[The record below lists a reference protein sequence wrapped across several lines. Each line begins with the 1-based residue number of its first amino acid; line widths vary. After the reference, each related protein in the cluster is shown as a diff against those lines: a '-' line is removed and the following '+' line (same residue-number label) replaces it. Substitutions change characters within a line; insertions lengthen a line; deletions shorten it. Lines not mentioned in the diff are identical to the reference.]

1 MTTQA
6 RWIEQ
11 SPETIARRYD
21 RLAPFYG
28 ALDWL
33 YLLPLLGIRSKTVSR
48 LRLQPGDSVLEIG
61 CGSGTNLPLLV
72 AGVGPSG
79 AVLGVDLS
87 PGMLERAR
95 ALCRRRSW
103 SNVDLT
109 RADAAEYAPPIPPN
123 AVLFSFSYSAIPQ
136 RSRVLASA
144 WNILRTGGRLVITD
158 LSLSGGRALRIV
170 LPFANWYSRRTLL
183 GKPDTQP
190 WQDLAD
196 HAGAVD
202 TQRIALG
209 GLGHF
214 VICSA
219 TKAVV

>member
-1 MTTQA
+1 MA
-6 RWIEQ
+6 PWIEQ
-11 SPETIARRYD
+11 SPATIAKRYD

-28 ALDWL
+28 VLEWL

-48 LRLQPGDSVLEIG
+48 LRLQPGDTVLEIG
-61 CGSGTNLPLLV
+61 CGSGRNLPLLV
-72 AGVGPSG
+72 QGVGPSG

-87 PGMLERAR
+87 PGMLERAG

-103 SNVDLT
+103 SNVELT
-109 RADAAEYAPPIPPN
+109 RADAAEDAPRIRPN

-144 WNILRTGGRLVITD
+144 WSVLRPGGRLVITD
-158 LSLSGGRALRIV
+158 LSLSEGRGLRIV

-190 WQDLAD
+190 WRDLAS
-196 HAGAVD
+196 HADAVD
-202 TQRIALG
+202 TQRVSLG

-214 VICSA
+214 VVCSA
-219 TKAVV
+219 TKAAV